1 MRLMEYLSK
10 QPKSSL
16 VVLGLVS
23 ILLLGV
29 IDYLTGPE
37 IAFSIF
43 YLLPISLT
51 AWLAGKRVG
60 IAMSA
65 AGATTW
71 LIADLLAGPVYAH
84 SAIPYWNATVR
95 LGFFLIVTHAL
106 SGLKAS
112 RERQEE
118 LSQFIVH
125 DLRSPLGNVMTGL
138 QTLQEIAG
146 ETMDTTQKDLIQ
158 MCLVS
163 CNRML
168 TLVNS
173 LLDLARLEGGQM
185 PLQLS
190 EVNVKELV
198 ESSLKQV
205 TVWAGRNHVTLD
217 CDLEAGVEMVYA
229 DFELTVRVLVNLL
242 SNAIKFSRP
251 ESVVTVRVTPSDTA
265 MLTFSVIDQGRG
277 IPKEWADKVF
287 DKFTQVEAH
296 KTGGTV
302 VGSGLGLT
310 FCRQAVESLG
320 GHIWLESKVD
330 KGTTISF
337 TLPMSAQ
344 ANRA

>member
-125 DLRSPLGNVMTGL
+125 DLR
-138 QTLQEIAG
+138 
-146 ETMDTTQKDLIQ
+146 
-158 MCLVS
+158 
-163 CNRML
+163 
-168 TLVNS
+168 
-173 LLDLARLEGGQM
+173 
-185 PLQLS
+185 
-190 EVNVKELV
+190 
-198 ESSLKQV
+198 
-205 TVWAGRNHVTLD
+205 
-217 CDLEAGVEMVYA
+217 
-229 DFELTVRVLVNLL
+229 
-242 SNAIKFSRP
+242 
-251 ESVVTVRVTPSDTA
+251 
-265 MLTFSVIDQGRG
+265 
-277 IPKEWADKVF
+277 
-287 DKFTQVEAH
+287 
-296 KTGGTV
+296 
-302 VGSGLGLT
+302 
-310 FCRQAVESLG
+310 
-320 GHIWLESKVD
+320 
-330 KGTTISF
+330 
-337 TLPMSAQ
+337 
-344 ANRA
+344 